1 MPVINVEN
9 ENNLIRHGTFDMLCE
24 WEMVQFS
31 QLKREKERMA
41 CGHVLDIGI
50 WHLACQSR
58 DPKRIPSRRRV
69 VISFYVCEIKGM
81 FFMGER
87 RSTFYEVSKTFPLH
101 HHAYSRSS

>member
-41 CGHVLDIGI
+41 CGYVLDNWI
-50 WHLACQSR
+50 LAFGMSIK
-58 DPKRIPSRRRV
+58 DPKRIPYRRRV
-69 VISFYVCEIKGM
+69 VII
-81 FFMGER
+81 
-87 RSTFYEVSKTFPLH
+87 FYE
-101 HHAYSRSS
+101 